1 MPKIPDDIVRRIQ
14 DIAKIEDVV
23 SDCGVT
29 LRKAGVNLTGL
40 CPFHDDR
47 HTGNFIVRPSTIPA
61 SRGGNTYHCFV
72 CMRKGEGGGP
82 IDFLMR
88 HERLSF
94 PDAIRWLGRK
104 YNEPVDDVPLNY
116 TPPPPRPL
124 PPPLPP
130 LLIPRSY
137 VKRTMEIGTQT
148 SIVFIDWLR
157 GLPWDDEQ
165 RARLQQT
172 LWMYCVGGWRDGRV
186 VFWMIDHEGN
196 PRAAKLMK
204 YLTDGH
210 RDKEA
215 HPGWIYNQD
224 GVRQRLDPDRH
235 EILKPLFGSHL
246 LRAYPQ
252 AVVNIVE
259 SEKTAVIM
267 ANYYGDQ
274 QSQIWLACGGLKH
287 LQLESIQPL
296 IDQGRTIWLW
306 PDKDGR
312 EAWQQVSD
320 KLGYDRCQVYTH
332 FFDTCWTEADGMKA
346 DVADIAIRMMTT
358 GEEPRQQH
366 TGDGQTPTTLAGGGS
381 SAPMPDISWL
391 GDRPDGISDEEW
403 QEHVEIM
410 TSIRD
415 YQREHP
421 DDEPFLDPDEMS
433 DPRIREWRQKL
444 RDAHRPTVPT
454 SKIAG
459 IRTVGEIL
467 LEHPLIKKLLK

>member
-23 SDCGVT
+23 GDFVT
-29 LRKAGVNLTGL
+29 LKKAGVNLTGL
-40 CPFHDDR
+40 CPFHEDR

-61 SRGGNTYHCFV
+61 KRGGNTYHCFV

-82 IDFLMR
+82 IDFLMK

-172 LWMYCVGGWRDGRV
+172 LWQYCVGGWRDGRV

-204 YLTDGH
+204 YLPDGH

-296 IDQGRTIWLW
+296 IDQGRTVWLW

-366 TGDGQTPTTLAGGGS
+366 TGDGQTPTILPHGGS
-381 SAPMPDISWL
+381 SAPTPDTSWL

-415 YQREHP
+415 YQLEHP
-421 DDEPFLDPDEMS
+421 DGEPFLDREEMR
-433 DPRIREWRQKL
+433 DPRLRELRQKM
-444 RDAHRPTVPT
+444 RDAHHPTVPT
-454 SKIAG
+454 SKIAD

-467 LEHPLIKKLLK
+467 LEHPLLKKLLK